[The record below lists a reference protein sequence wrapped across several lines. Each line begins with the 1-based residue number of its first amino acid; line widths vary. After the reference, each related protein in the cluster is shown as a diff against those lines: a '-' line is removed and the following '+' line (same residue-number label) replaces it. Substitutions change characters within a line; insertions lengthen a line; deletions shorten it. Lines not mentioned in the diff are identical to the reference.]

1 MSAYTKHCHPQST
14 ALWVPAS
21 SVIFLAMLSGRAATQ
36 LVALQVEL
44 LYKGLLAILTLEG
57 LLAPMHAYVCLH
69 VLQLGVEPSTEV
81 AGQDLVLPE
90 GLHVAD
96 VDLLVSLV
104 PRVLLL
110 AAVGLELLHQ
120 FFRILTQDRS
130 SVGRA

>member
-1 MSAYTKHCHPQST
+1 
-14 ALWVPAS
+14 
-21 SVIFLAMLSGRAATQ
+21 
-36 LVALQVEL
+36 
-44 LYKGLLAILTLEG
+44 
-57 LLAPMHAYVCLH
+57 MHADVCLH
-69 VLQLGVEPSTEV
+69 VLEFSVEATTVV

-110 AAVGLELLHQ
+110 AAVGLELLYQ

>member
-1 MSAYTKHCHPQST
+1 M
-14 ALWVPAS
+14 V
-21 SVIFLAMLSGRAATQ
+21 SGRAATQ
-36 LVALQVEL
+36 LVALQIEF

-57 LLAPMHAYVCLH
+57 LLAPVHAYVCLH
-69 VLQLGVEPSTEV
+69 VLQLRVKPSTEV
-81 AGQDLVLPE
+81 AGQDLVLAE
-90 GLHVAD
+90 GLHVTD

-110 AAVGLELLHQ
+110 AAVGFELLYQ

>member
-1 MSAYTKHCHPQST
+1 MSAYTKRCVPQST

-21 SVIFLAMLSGRAATQ
+21 SVIFLAMLSGRAPTQ
-36 LVALQVEL
+36 LVALQVEF

-57 LLAPMHAYVCLH
+57 LLAPVHAYVCLH